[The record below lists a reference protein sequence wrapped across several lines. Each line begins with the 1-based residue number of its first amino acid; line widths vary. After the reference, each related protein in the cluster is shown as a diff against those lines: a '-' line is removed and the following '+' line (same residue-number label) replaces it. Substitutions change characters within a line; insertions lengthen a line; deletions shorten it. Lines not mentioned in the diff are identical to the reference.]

1 MAQVKLE
8 GFSVTSVMPV
18 WDIFVTIHGFFVRL
32 RPIWTKEA
40 VITMNNHSMVEVVL
54 PNQEM
59 FLVLKETLTRI
70 GLPNRE
76 QTKLFQ
82 TCHILCKKK
91 KYFIVH
97 FKEMFMLDGRPS
109 SMTDTDT
116 ARRNSVINY
125 LLDRKFFTLVSG
137 ATKLEPSLPHTAKND
152 DFTIITHA
160 QKKKWELVP
169 KYVIG
174 NPANKKRTLKKKEEP
189 PKEEAVAAT
198 ADAALTIAEPVL
210 S

>member
-1 MAQVKLE
+1 VKNSHLN
-8 GFSVTSVMPV
+8 
-18 WDIFVTIHGFFVRL
+18 D
-32 RPIWTKEA
+32 
-40 VITMNNHSMVEVVL
+40 MVEIVL
-54 PNQEM
+54 TKPDN
-59 FLVLKETLTRI
+59 FLILKETLTRI
-70 GLPNRE
+70 GVPNKDN
-76 QTKLFQ
+76 TKLYQ

-91 KYFIVH
+91 KYYIVH

-109 SMTDTDT
+109 SMAETDT

-125 LLDRKFFTLVSG
+125 LLDRKFFTLANG
-137 ATKLEPSLPHTAKND
+137 ETKLEPFLPHTSKND

-174 NPANKKRTLKKKEEP
+174 NPANKTKKKV
-189 PKEEAVAAT
+189 KVVAAEVAVLT
-198 ADAALTIAEPVL
+198 AAEPVL